1 MMNTLLTEE
10 QELIQATARE
20 FAEKELDPIASKI
33 DLEGIFPDDT
43 LKKLAELDMMG
54 IPYPTEYEGGGADM
68 VSYALVLQ
76 ELSRICA
83 STALVLAA
91 HTMVAGPIIN
101 FGTPKVIKKYV
112 PRLNTYK
119 ALGAFALTE
128 ASAGSDAGSLTTSA
142 VLDGDAY
149 VVNGTKTFIT
159 NGDRADI
166 VVLFVRTGLGKGNS
180 GLSALVVDRRESEF
194 SAGKHE
200 DKMGIRGS
208 HTTELIFKNCL
219 VPKENLLG
227 KEGDGF
233 KIALHTLTKG
243 RVGIASQAV
252 GIIRAC
258 LEESVRYSKERRQ
271 FGKPIAANQ
280 AIQWMIADM
289 AKDATAANLL
299 TLHAAT
305 LCDQGKPYA
314 QEASMAKLFAGEAAM
329 HHAVKA
335 VQIFGG
341 YGYVRGCKVERLF
354 RDAKIMEI
362 FEGTSEVH
370 RMIISGNLLR

>member
-1 MMNTLLTEE
+1 MNLLLTEE
-10 QELIQATARE
+10 QQLIQATAQE
-20 FAEKELDPIASKI
+20 FAEKELEPKAIKT
-33 DLEGIFPDDT
+33 DLEGIFPEDT

-54 IPYPTEYEGGGADM
+54 IPYPEEYGGGGADM

-76 ELSRICA
+76 ELAKVCA
-83 STALVLAA
+83 STALVVAA
-91 HTMVAGPIIN
+91 HTMVAGPIIH
-101 FGTPKVIKKYV
+101 FGSPELSKKYA
-112 PRLNTYK
+112 PLLNTYK

-128 ASAGSDAGSLTTSA
+128 ASAGSDAGALMTSA
-142 VLDGDAY
+142 VLDGDEY
-149 VVNGTKTFIT
+149 VINGTKTFIT
-159 NGDRADI
+159 NGDKAD
-166 VVLFVRTGLGKGNS
+166 VLVLFVRTGPDKGNN
-180 GLSALVVDRRESEF
+180 GLSAFVVDKRQSEF
-194 SAGKHE
+194 TAGNHE

-208 HTTELIFKNCL
+208 HTTELIFKNCR
-219 VPKENLLG
+219 VPKENLIG

-243 RVGIASQAV
+243 RIGIASQAV

-258 LEESVRYSKERRQ
+258 LEESVRYSKERHQ

-289 AKDATAANLL
+289 AKDATAGNLL
-299 TLHAAT
+299 VTHAAT
-305 LCDQGKPYA
+305 LCDQGKHFA

-329 HHAVKA
+329 HHASKA
-335 VQIFGG
+335 VQIHGG

-362 FEGTSEVH
+362 FEGTNEVH
-370 RMIISGNLLR
+370 RMIISSNLLR